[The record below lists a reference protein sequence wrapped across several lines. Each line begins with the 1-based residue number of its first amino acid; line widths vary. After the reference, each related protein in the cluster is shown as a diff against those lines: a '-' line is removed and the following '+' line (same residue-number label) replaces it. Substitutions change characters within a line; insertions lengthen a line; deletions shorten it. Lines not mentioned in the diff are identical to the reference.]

1 MEAINPI
8 GIAVPFFFIL
18 MLGEFLYSKWRGHSL
33 YRLNDAIAALT
44 CGMGDQLVDLVASVI
59 TVAIYH
65 YVATEWGAFEW
76 DPSAASTWVAGMIL
90 VDLFYYFY
98 HRFSHRVNFAWSTHV
113 VHHQS
118 EDYNLAVALRQSWFT
133 KSYSWTFYI
142 PLALLG
148 LPTVVWAGSYAA
160 NLLYQY
166 WIHTQTIRRLGP
178 VEWVMNTPS
187 HHRVHHGTNPQ
198 YIDKN
203 YGGILIVW
211 DRLFGTFEPEEDEVL
226 YGIMKPARTWN
237 PWTANVMPV
246 VNLVRESAD
255 QERWVDKIKVWVAE
269 PGWTP
274 SGVQH
279 PPFPAPRRGYNANA
293 VPSLGPY
300 ILMHLMPVGIA
311 TAYVIAYSNIWPPP
325 WLALGSGYIFWTG
338 MNWAGLLE
346 GEAWARPSE
355 WLRLVVILLGA
366 AYGVT
371 VSTEIVR
378 WAMAIL
384 AMMSTISLPWFARC
398 ATDDVAS

>member
-1 MEAINPI
+1 VESINPI
-8 GIAVPFFFIL
+8 GIAVPFFFAL
-18 MLGEFLYSKWRGHSL
+18 MLAEFLYSKWRGRSL

-44 CGMGDQLVDLVASVI
+44 CGMGDQLVDLVASVF

-65 YVATEWGAFEW
+65 FVATELGLFDW
-76 DPSAASTWVAGMIL
+76 DPSAASTWVVGMLL

-98 HRFSHRVNFAWSTHV
+98 HRFSHRVNFAWATHV

-118 EDYNLAVALRQSWFT
+118 EEYNLAVALRQSWFT

-178 VEWVMNTPS
+178 LEWVMNTPS

-203 YGGILIVW
+203 YAGILIIW
-211 DRLFGTFEPEEDEVL
+211 DRLFGTFEREEEEVL
-226 YGIMKPARTWN
+226 YGIMKPSRTWN
-237 PWTANVMPV
+237 PWMANVMPV
-246 VNLVRESAD
+246 VNLIQESAG
-255 QERWVDKIKVWVAE
+255 QVRWSDKIKVWFAE

-274 SGVQH
+274 AGVQH
-279 PPFPAPRRGYNANA
+279 PPFPAPNRGYNANA
-293 VPSLGPY
+293 VPLLGAY
-300 ILMHLMPVGIA
+300 ILTHLIPVGTA
-311 TAYVIAYSNIWPPP
+311 TAYVIAYSNIWPAP
-325 WLALGSGYIFWTG
+325 WLGLGSAYIFWTG

-355 WLRLVVILLGA
+355 WLRLVIVLAAATYGA
-366 AYGVT
+366 TVT
-371 VSTEIVR
+371 AGLTW
-378 WAMAIL
+378 WAAVTL
-384 AMMSTISLPWFARC
+384 AMLSVLSLPWFGRRSVGQA
-398 ATDDVAS
+398 AV